1 MGRST
6 TTAAGRISKLRKSR
20 MTLNSF
26 IDDLVLAV
34 SAGLAAIYAAED
46 NPNAA
51 VTAFCFW
58 LFYDLLV
65 TRK

>member
-1 MGRST
+1 
-6 TTAAGRISKLRKSR
+6 